1 MTDKSEV
8 SVRERVK
15 LPPAPRLIEAYFAP
29 NLARGLAHG
38 FAIEIWSHLAHALML
53 ERRGIIAAPDAARL
67 CAALLDLHAAGPEV
81 LAIDGR
87 QEDLYSYIERHLTR
101 TLGPET
107 GGRLHTGRSRNDLH
121 TTTARMIQR
130 EKLLAALDALL
141 ALRRRVLALAE
152 AHAATI
158 MPGYTHW
165 QHAQPITLGYY
176 LLAFADVLARDTTR
190 LVAALRHTNLSPLG
204 AGALATTAFPLDRQM
219 TADALGFDGLV
230 EVAYDGVA
238 SRDDAHETVAAMA
251 VLMTSISRLAVD
263 LQAWSTLE
271 YRFIELGDQ
280 HCSVSS
286 IMPQKKNPAA
296 LEHLKAA
303 AAMVTGHL
311 VAALAG
317 SKNTAFADVSDGVS
331 AINAPVI
338 EALLTAT
345 RAMWLLEDVL
355 AALTVF
361 PERMRHLAEI
371 GYGTATE
378 LADVIV
384 RETGLSFR
392 MAHNVVASVVAAAIA
407 AGRPATAIGTAEL
420 DASAMAHF
428 GRSLGLRPEIVAA
441 ALDPARN
448 IAGRTVTGGPA
459 AGNMAAMLA
468 DRAIRLAADEALS
481 AAATAR
487 VNTARETS
495 FAAARGYSVG

>member
-1 MTDKSEV
+1 MTDKPEV

-15 LPPAPRLIEAYFAP
+15 LPPAERLIEAYFAP
-29 NLARGLAHG
+29 NLARGLTHG
-38 FAIEIWSHLAHALML
+38 FAIEIWCHLAHALML
-53 ERRGIIAAPDAARL
+53 EHQGIIAAADSARL
-67 CAALLDLHAAGPEV
+67 RQALLALHEAGPDM
-81 LAIDGR
+81 LGIDGR

-130 EKLLAALDALL
+130 EKLLAAMATLN
-141 ALRRRVLALAE
+141 ALRHRVLTLART
-152 AHAATI
+152 HAGTV

-176 LLAFADVLARDTTR
+176 LLAFADVLSRDADR
-190 LVAALRHTNLSPLG
+190 LRGALRHTNLSPLG
-204 AGALATTAFPLDRQM
+204 SGALATTAFPLDRAM

-251 VLMTSISRLAVD
+251 VLMTSLSRLCVD
-263 LQAWSTLE
+263 FQAWSTLE

-296 LEHLKAA
+296 LEHIKAA
-303 AAMVTGHL
+303 AGMVTGHL
-311 VAALAG
+311 VAALSA

-338 EALLTAT
+338 EALLVST
-345 RAMWLLEDVL
+345 RAMALLEDVL

-361 PERMRHLAEI
+361 PARMAHMAEI

-407 AGRPATAIGTAEL
+407 AERPATSITSAEL
-420 DASAMAHF
+420 EAAAAAHF
-428 GRSLGLRPEIVAA
+428 GITLALPPEIVAA
-441 ALDPARN
+441 ALDPVAN
-448 IAGRTVTGGPA
+448 IAGRSITGGPA
-459 AGNMAAMLA
+459 AANMASMLA
-468 DRAIRLAADEALS
+468 TRRVALEDADFALAAITTRIS
-481 AAATAR
+481 AARDR
-487 VNTARETS
+487 VFR
-495 FAAARGYSVG
+495 AAER